1 MPRYLVE
8 AYCAQEADGAA
19 RAARLGLAHGPDSVR
34 FLRSLF
40 VPEDQICFHLIDAPS
55 IVAATRAID
64 RAEIANARIVE
75 AVEWETTNPSSG
87 GNQR

>member
-40 VPEDQICFHLIDAPS
+40 VPEDQICFHLVDAPS
-55 IVAATRAID
+55 MVAATRAID
-64 RAEIANARIVE
+64 RAEIAYARIVE
-75 AVEWETTNPSSG
+75 AVEWEATN
-87 GNQR
+87 Q